1 MHIVQSHF
9 VTLGLAVALASCASI
24 DTIGTSMMRPDD
36 IAQAKLVYVPDGML
50 FRSRLTESRLARS
63 GCTYASVKQ
72 ADLRKLREVLA
83 HSAVHAGTSGTSML
97 EPRYALYLER
107 TNGAMSTLLFDR
119 QYLPSQ
125 QRDGSLDGTPVVVDA
140 SLAARL
146 VQWAHERHMTQSNK
160 ACF

>member
-1 MHIVQSHF
+1 
-9 VTLGLAVALASCASI
+9 
-24 DTIGTSMMRPDD
+24 MMRPDD
-36 IAQAKLVYVPDGML
+36 IVQAKLVYVPDEML
-50 FRSRLTESRLARS
+50 FRSRLTESMLARS

-72 ADLRKLREVLA
+72 ADIRKLREVLA
-83 HSAVHAGTSGTSML
+83 HAPVQAVTSGTSML

-107 TNGAMSTLLFDR
+107 TNGAISTLLFDR

-125 QRDGSLDGTPVVVDA
+125 ERDGSLDGKPVVVDA

-146 VQWAHERHMTQSNK
+146 VQWAREGYMTQSNK